1 MEKPLDQKNNQ
12 WSWKEFFSFAFLILI
27 IVLPIRIFVAQ
38 PFVVSGASMEPVFHT
53 GEYIIVDQLTYK
65 IFHEPKRGDI
75 VIFKVENPETHQ
87 VNKFLI
93 KRIVGL
99 PNEIIR
105 INGHEIS
112 IKKPDEENFQ
122 VLEEDYINKPF
133 QSFLEVE
140 IKEDEFFVL
149 GDNRSNSIDSRY
161 FGSIEKS
168 SIIGRAFLR
177 LLPITEIDYLPGKF
191 DI

>member
-27 IVLPIRIFVAQ
+27 IVLPIRMFVAQ

-112 IKKPDEENFQ
+112 IKKPGEENFQ